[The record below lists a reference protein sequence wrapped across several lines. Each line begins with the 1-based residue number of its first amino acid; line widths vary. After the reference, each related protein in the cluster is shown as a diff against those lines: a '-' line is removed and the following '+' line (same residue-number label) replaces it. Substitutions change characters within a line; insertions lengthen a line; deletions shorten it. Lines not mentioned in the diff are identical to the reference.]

1 MRVLMQS
8 RSNFYTLRGGDTVQ
22 LLKTKKE
29 LEKLGVEV
37 DISLELEPDLSR
49 YDIVHLSN
57 LTRIQETYIQMKNA
71 RRQNK
76 PIALS
81 TIYWPTEEFEKLG
94 QVGWRKLF
102 NKLIDINQEERLKA
116 LYRFITSKEERN
128 SATTGLIRNKYTDM
142 QKEVLMAADCCLP
155 NSKTEVEKIEEVLGV
170 KINKYIV
177 VPNGI
182 DKDIVE
188 KCNKENTEYER
199 YRDAVI
205 CVGRI
210 DTRKNQ
216 LNLVKALDGSG
227 KKLILVG
234 AVSKNH
240 RKYFGQISPY
250 LKSNEQFEYIPYI
263 ENENLY
269 QLYRVCKVNALPSWF
284 DTPGLVSLEAAAMGC
299 NLAIS
304 SKGTTR
310 DYFGDYAYYCEPD
323 DVDSIRKAVL
333 QAWHASRTPQ
343 LREKVLKC
351 YTWEQAASQTLKC
364 YREIM
369 EAQSEVTVK
378 DKQ

>member
-22 LLKTKKE
+22 LLKTKNE

-37 DISLELEPDLSR
+37 DISLELEPDLRR

-71 RRQNK
+71 RKQNK

-81 TIYWPTEEFEKLG
+81 TIYWPTEEFEKVG
-94 QVGWRKLF
+94 QVGWRKIL
-102 NKLIDINQEERLKA
+102 NKLIDINKEERLKA
-116 LYRFITSKEERN
+116 VYRYITSKEERN
-128 SATTGLIRNKYTDM
+128 RATTELIKNKYMDM

-155 NSKTEVEKIEEVLGV
+155 NSKTEIEKIEEVLGV
-170 KINKYIV
+170 KIDKYIV

-182 DKDIVE
+182 DKNIVE
-188 KCNKENTEYER
+188 KSNEENTEYEK
-199 YRDAVI
+199 YQDAVI

-216 LNLVKALDGSG
+216 LNLVRALDGSG

-240 RKYFGQISPY
+240 RRYFEQISPY
-250 LKSNEQFEYIPYI
+250 LERNEQFEYIPYI
-263 ENENLY
+263 ENEKLY

-323 DVDSIRKAVL
+323 NIDSIREAVL
-333 QAWHASRTPQ
+333 SAWHAPRIPE
-343 LREKVLKC
+343 LKAKVLSC
-351 YTWEQAASQTLKC
+351 YTWEQAAAQTLKC
-364 YREIM
+364 YREILKIR
-369 EAQSEVTVK
+369 SEVTVK
-378 DKQ
+378 GK

>member
-1 MRVLMQS
+1 MKVLMQS
-8 RSNFYTLRGGDTVQ
+8 RNNFYSLRGGDTVQ
-22 LLKTKKE
+22 LLKTKSE
-29 LEKLGVEV
+29 LEKLGVTV
-37 DISLELEPDLSR
+37 DISLELEPDLSG

-81 TIYWPTEEFEKLG
+81 TIYWPTEEFEKAG
-94 QVGWRKLF
+94 QVGWRRKL
-102 NKLIDINQEERLKA
+102 NKLMTIDREERLKA
-116 LYRFITSKEERN
+116 VYRFITSGAERN
-128 SATTGLIRNKYTDM
+128 KATWELIKNRYTEM
-142 QKEVLMAADCCLP
+142 QKEVILAADCFLP
-155 NSKTEVEKIEEVLGV
+155 NSETEIKMLQKSLNIKIDHYV
-170 KINKYIV
+170 V

-188 KCNKENTEYER
+188 NSSGESAEFEK

-216 LNLVKALDGSG
+216 LNLVKALDGFG

-240 RKYFGQISPY
+240 KGYFEQIVPY
-250 LKSNEQFEYIPYI
+250 LEKNEQFEYIPFI
-263 ENENLY
+263 ENERLY

-284 DTPGLVSLEAAAMGC
+284 DTPGLVSLEAAVMGC

-310 DYFGDYAYYCEPD
+310 DYFGDHAFYCEPD
-323 DVDSIRKAVL
+323 DIESIRKAVHL
-333 QAWHASRTPQ
+333 AWNAPRNNE
-343 LREKVLKC
+343 LKEKILEE
-351 YTWEQAASQTLKC
+351 YTWEQAAIQTLKG
-364 YREIM
+364 Y
-369 EAQSEVTVK
+369 QSILK
-378 DKQ
+378 R